1 MSGRVIHFEIPYDD
15 GDRARDFYGKVFG
28 WDLMPLPEMSYTLV
42 TSGPTGDQGAE
53 EPGFINGGMFERRE
67 GFSTPNIVIDVPN
80 LEEALATISTLGGKP
95 VTERQP
101 VGDMGFTAYFID
113 TEGNLVGLWENA

>member
-15 GDRARDFYGKVFG
+15 GDRARDFYGKAFG
-28 WDLMPLPEMSYTLV
+28 WDLMPIPEMDYTLV

-67 GFSTPNIVIDVPN
+67 GFSSPNIVIDVPN
-80 LEEALATISTLGGKP
+80 LEEALATINSLGGKT
-95 VTERQP
+95 VAERQQ

-113 TEGNLVGLWENA
+113 SEGNLVGIWENA